1 MKKYYFKGTNQEV
14 KLGDK
19 ITQIITCSNGKQF
32 KCNGTVDEA
41 TIKDL
46 LNRDSIEVKV
56 VVPVQKSIYRKHI
69 SARDVLVSGAM
80 NMTYQIY
87 ANKFTVEIDSKQ
99 ILYGTNAKLYDI
111 CKLINFG
118 VLGIGSYPILTES
131 FDYFKDNLDYMYE
144 YYIRE
149 KEALNG

>member
-1 MKKYYFKGTNQEV
+1 MRLDINTKYGLEFVLYIIKKLQEYIIGNINDEKLVFIEEYINQ
-14 KLGDK
+14 
-19 ITQIITCSNGKQF
+19 NY
-32 KCNGTVDEA
+32 
-41 TIKDL
+41 
-46 LNRDSIEVKV
+46 
-56 VVPVQKSIYRKHI
+56 KSMYRKHI
-69 SARDVLVSGAM
+69 SARDVLVSSAM
-80 NMTYQIY
+80 NLTYQIY

-118 VLGIGSYPILTES
+118 VLGIRSYPILTES

>member
-1 MKKYYFKGTNQEV
+1 MRLDINTKYGLEFVLYIIKKLQEYIIGNINDKKLVFIEEYINQ
-14 KLGDK
+14 
-19 ITQIITCSNGKQF
+19 NY
-32 KCNGTVDEA
+32 
-41 TIKDL
+41 
-46 LNRDSIEVKV
+46 
-56 VVPVQKSIYRKHI
+56 KSMYRKHI

-80 NMTYQIY
+80 NITYQIY

-144 YYIRE
+144 Y
-149 KEALNG
+149 